1 MKTLFVSVIALVAAA
16 SAQAEVKRPGTF
28 VPSLCSVSG
37 LGHPVRPEI
46 IAVKEA
52 CIGKIAGFEKDA
64 LEVLLND
71 GTKRV
76 YELQMQRAPGRPR
89 MGQNNTPFTGA
100 IFNNRRHD
108 EVRGVLV
115 FTTGITTSWN
125 LRFQTSSNLKFS
137 GSLQQV
143 FVTE

>member
-1 MKTLFVSVIALVAAA
+1 MKTLLVSIIALVAVT
-16 SAQAEVKRPGTF
+16 SAHAEVKRPGTF

-37 LGHPVRPEI
+37 LGHPTRPSI

-71 GTKRV
+71 GSKRV
-76 YELQMQRAPGRPR
+76 YEIKMRRSGPPR
-89 MGQNNTPFTGA
+89 MGENKTPFEGA
-100 IFNNRRHD
+100 LLNNRQHD

-115 FTTGITTSWN
+115 FTTGITTSWQMQFETDTN
-125 LRFQTSSNLKFS
+125 LSFRGNLQK
-137 GSLQQV
+137 V